1 MEMAYIQA
9 ENLKHKR
16 TFTKTLI
23 VLAPFVTALMNFF
36 APLWFQLNS
45 YNWWYIPALSWIPY
59 AHLCL
64 D

>member
-16 TFTKTLI
+16 TFTKTLM

-36 APLWFQLNS
+36 APLSRIS
-45 YNWWYIPALSWIPY
+45 YTYLRF
-59 AHLCL
+59 